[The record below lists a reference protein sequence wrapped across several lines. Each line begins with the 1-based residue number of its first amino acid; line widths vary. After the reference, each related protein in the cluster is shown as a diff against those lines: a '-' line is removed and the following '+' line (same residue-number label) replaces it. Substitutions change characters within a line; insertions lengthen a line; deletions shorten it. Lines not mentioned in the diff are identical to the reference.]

1 MLAVKLHN
9 RPRVSLGKNAC
20 LVPIVDWRSGRV
32 LVRQW
37 LRSTRDARYLTLV
50 RIPPSHPVCLHFFYG
65 PDTFMRQ
72 VVWPSEFMPL
82 REWPPEFLHAL
93 GEWWDAWRDPHM
105 ANSEP
110 GGLMVEEP
118 DLVLGAPLPD
128 ACIRWTKDVRLLY
141 GPRRRD

>member
-1 MLAVKLHN
+1 M
-9 RPRVSLGKNAC
+9 
-20 LVPIVDWRSGRV
+20 
-32 LVRQW
+32 
-37 LRSTRDARYLTLV
+37 